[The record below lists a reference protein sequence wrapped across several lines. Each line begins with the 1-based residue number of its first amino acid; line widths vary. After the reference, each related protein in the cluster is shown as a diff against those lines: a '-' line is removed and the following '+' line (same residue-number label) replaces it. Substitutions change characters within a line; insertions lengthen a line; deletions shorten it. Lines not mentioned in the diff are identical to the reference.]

1 MEIAAKEG
9 KREREERGKSEE
21 IKRGDKG
28 ELHTGESSLSSPQF
42 PVAIVARK
50 RTSSNEILQCRYPSG
65 AI

>member
-1 MEIAAKEG
+1 METKE
-9 KREREERGKSEE
+9 S
-21 IKRGDKG
+21 G